1 MITRRVV
8 AGVTALFLL
17 AVGAAPMMAQ
27 QTAGV
32 LGGKATDEAKKPYTD
47 YSVQLRNPVDGQVMA
62 NQPLT
67 AQGLFTFNDV
77 ALNQKMLVELV
88 NVKQNKVVCT
98 EGPFTLSTPGQ
109 PNKTDV
115 NIDCGKPPTAA
126 WLLAAGAG
134 AASAVA
140 LGRRSASR

>member
-8 AGVTALFLL
+8 AGVTALFL
-17 AVGAAPMMAQ
+17 AVSAAPLMAQ

-47 YSVQLRNPVDGQVMA
+47 YSVQLRNPVTGQVVA

-67 AQGLFTFNDV
+67 AQGMFTFNDV

-88 NVKQNKVVCT
+88 NQKQNKVVCT

>member
-8 AGVTALFLL
+8 AGVTALFL

-27 QTAGV
+27 QAAGV
-32 LGGKATDEAKKPYTD
+32 LGGKATDEARKPYTD
-47 YSVQLRNPVDGQVMA
+47 YSVQLRNPVNGQVVA
-62 NQPLT
+62 TRPLT
-67 AQGLFTFNDV
+67 AQGQFTFSDV

-88 NVKQNKVVCT
+88 NLKQNKVVCT
-98 EGPFTLSTPGQ
+98 EGPFTLSAPALTS
-109 PNKTDV
+109 KTDV
-115 NIDCGKPPTAA
+115 NIDCGKPPMSA

-140 LGRRSASR
+140 LGRRSADR